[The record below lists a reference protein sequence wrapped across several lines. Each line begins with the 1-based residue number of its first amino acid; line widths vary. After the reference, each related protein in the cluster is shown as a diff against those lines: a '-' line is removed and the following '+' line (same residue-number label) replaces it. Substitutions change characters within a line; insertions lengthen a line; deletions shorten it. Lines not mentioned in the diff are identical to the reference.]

1 VCGVCLGRVQ
11 GQCTIEQKIQ
21 LIRHKP
27 ASAPLTQ
34 GYRHRA
40 LLRCIV
46 LCLLQTKNGAL
57 FRWMPVTW
65 REDALRAFARA

>member
-1 VCGVCLGRVQ
+1 VQ

-40 LLRCIV
+40 LLRMHCFV
-46 LCLLQTKNGAL
+46 FASNEKRR
-57 FRWMPVTW
+57 FVSM
-65 REDALRAFARA
+65 DAGHLA

>member
-1 VCGVCLGRVQ
+1 VQ

-34 GYRHRA
+34 GRYYA
-40 LLRCIV
+40 CIV